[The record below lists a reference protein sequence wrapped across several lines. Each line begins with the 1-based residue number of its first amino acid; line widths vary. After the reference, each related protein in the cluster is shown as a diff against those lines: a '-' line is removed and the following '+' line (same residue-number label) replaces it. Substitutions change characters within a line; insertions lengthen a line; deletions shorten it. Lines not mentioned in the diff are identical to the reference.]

1 MPDTYRG
8 LHLWTLLEI
17 CVLQA
22 TAIGS
27 DLFFVKMRQSGISE
41 INLPIRE
48 ADIYPRVFWPRA
60 ASFGLAR
67 RPLGLGRDLPIA
79 PEP

>member
-17 CVLQA
+17 CVFQA
-22 TAIGS
+22 RAIGS
-27 DLFFVKMRQSGISE
+27 DLFFRENAKSGMFES
-41 INLPIRE
+41 NLPIRE
-48 ADIYPRVFWPRA
+48 ADIYPRLVWRLL
-60 ASFGLAR
+60 ASRGLAR